1 MKLYYSESKGTWAG
15 WFDGMHLLAIADSP
29 NEHEKEIVKT
39 YSDNA
44 IKAYLSENGY
54 KRVEEVKKNVT

>member
-1 MKLYYSESKGTWAG
+1 MRIYYSEDEGTWAC

-29 NEHEKEIVKT
+29 NEHEKKMIKT

-44 IKAYLSENGY
+44 IKAYLDEHGY
-54 KRVEEVKKNVT
+54 KIVKT

>member
-1 MKLYYSESKGTWAG
+1 MRLYYSESRGTWAC
-15 WFDGMHLLAIADSP
+15 WFDGMHLLAIADGP
-29 NEHEKEIVKT
+29 NEHEKEMVKT

-54 KRVEEVKKNVT
+54 RKVNSNESTE

>member
-1 MKLYYSESKGTWAG
+1 MRIYYSENEGTWAC

-29 NEHEKEIVKT
+29 NEHEKKMIKT

-44 IKAYLSENGY
+44 IKAYLDEHGY
-54 KRVEEVKKNVT
+54 KIVNK